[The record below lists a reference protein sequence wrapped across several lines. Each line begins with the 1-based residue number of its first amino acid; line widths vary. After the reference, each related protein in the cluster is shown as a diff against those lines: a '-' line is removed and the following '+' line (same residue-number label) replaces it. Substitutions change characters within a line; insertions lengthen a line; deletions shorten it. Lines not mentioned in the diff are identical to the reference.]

1 MSYQMTLDW
10 IEQEYDRWSKDITHS
25 PRDAEELERSQY
37 IAKLFAEYILKK
49 AATQNTRN
57 KSEDRK

>member
-10 IEQEYDRWSKDITHS
+10 IEQEYDEWSKNVSHS
-25 PRDAEELERSQY
+25 RGDVYELERSQY

-49 AATQNTRN
+49 AATHNTGGT
-57 KSEDRK
+57 K